1 MAEMQG
7 IQNVN
12 ISDVGPSL
20 GLSNSDSLSIKAD
33 NQIKMKVAE
42 EDSSEEERV
51 AVDLSSMIST
61 KGLDSNALPELT
73 KSETN
78 KNFVTKA
85 ELMEARNKAQ
95 ATEAT
100 SSSVSSGAD
109 APSPTVSVN

>member
-61 KGLDSNALPELT
+61 KSLDTNSLPELT

-85 ELMEARNKAQ
+85 ELMEARNKVQ
-95 ATEAT
+95 ATESA
-100 SSSVSSGAD
+100 SSSVSTAD
-109 APSPTVSVN
+109 TPSPKVAVN